1 MVVAGVAG
9 PAVAV
14 AIGGGRRDSFAL
26 GVGEIEAVQG
36 WPPFGDLPSR
46 EKGST
51 SIRPEWI
58 IVRNDL
64 DQKRPR

>member
-9 PAVAV
+9 RAVAV
-14 AIGGGRRDSFAL
+14 AIGRGRREPLAL

-51 SIRPEWI
+51 SIRPERT

-64 DQKRPR
+64 GRK

>member
-1 MVVAGVAG
+1 MVVPWVVGR
-9 PAVAV
+9 AVAV
-14 AIGGGRRDSFAL
+14 ATGGGRRDPFAR
-26 GVGEIEAVQG
+26 GVAEIEAVQG

-51 SIRPEWI
+51 SIQPERT

-64 DQKRPR
+64 P